1 MSALPEIGDPVPGP
15 DIYGDSGARRVLQR
29 VAGLQR
35 DYPIAQV
42 VALVAIFIYGRS
54 SLEGFGSKQSIYA
67 MLILATLLGLAA
79 AGQTVVLLIGGID
92 FSIPA
97 FIVGGATLMVQLTGT
112 KGWSFGP
119 ALILIIVLSATIGGV
134 SGYLSH
140 RFRVQPLIV
149 TLAVGSIVLG
159 GILVWAQGLVTGTAP
174 AWLSTFTSPATKTFG
189 LDFPPLV
196 VLWAVVAIVIG
207 VVLHRTVAGRWI
219 YATGSNPRAADL
231 ALVPTRRVWTLTFAF
246 SAFMAAMVGILLA
259 GFSGSGDSSDRRSV
273 PVPVADRGRH
283 RRDRVRRAR
292 RLLAHRPRHA
302 DPDRADDGAHRR
314 RRDVRDPAD
323 PVRRPDPRRRRALR
337 TRAPRTRPSLRST
350 SMTFVVDHQAHWY
363 PEGPPRGPVR

>member
-15 DIYGDSGARRVLQR
+15 DIYGDSGARRALQR

-119 ALILIIVLSATIGGV
+119 ALILIIVLSATIGGI

-196 VLWAVVAIVIG
+196 AMWAVVAIVIG
-207 VVLHRTVAGRWI
+207 VVLHRTVAGRWV

-259 GFSGSGDSSDRRSV
+259 GFSGSGDSSIGDPYLFQSLTAVVIGGTAFGARGDYWRTVLGTLILTELTTVLVGGGATYATQQILSGVLILVVVALYGRERRV
-273 PVPVADRGRH
+273 
-283 RRDRVRRAR
+283 RDRV
-292 RLLAHRPRHA
+292 
-302 DPDRADDGAHRR
+302 
-314 RRDVRDPAD
+314 
-323 PVRRPDPRRRRALR
+323 
-337 TRAPRTRPSLRST
+337 
-350 SMTFVVDHQAHWY
+350 
-363 PEGPPRGPVR
+363 

>member
-1 MSALPEIGDPVPGP
+1 MSALPEIGDPIPAP
-15 DIYGDSGARRVLQR
+15 DVYGDSGARRVLQR
-29 VAGLQR
+29 VVGLQR

-42 VALVAIFIYGRS
+42 IALVAIFIYGRS
-54 SLEGFGSKQSIYA
+54 SLDGFGSRSSIYA

-119 ALILIIVLSATIGGV
+119 ALILIIVMSATIGGI

-259 GFSGSGDSSDRRSV
+259 GFSGSGDSSIGDPYLFQSLTAVVIGGTAFGARGDYWRTILGTLILTELTTVLIGGGATYATQQILSGVLILVVVALYGRERRV
-273 PVPVADRGRH
+273 
-283 RRDRVRRAR
+283 RDRV
-292 RLLAHRPRHA
+292 
-302 DPDRADDGAHRR
+302 
-314 RRDVRDPAD
+314 
-323 PVRRPDPRRRRALR
+323 
-337 TRAPRTRPSLRST
+337 
-350 SMTFVVDHQAHWY
+350 
-363 PEGPPRGPVR
+363 